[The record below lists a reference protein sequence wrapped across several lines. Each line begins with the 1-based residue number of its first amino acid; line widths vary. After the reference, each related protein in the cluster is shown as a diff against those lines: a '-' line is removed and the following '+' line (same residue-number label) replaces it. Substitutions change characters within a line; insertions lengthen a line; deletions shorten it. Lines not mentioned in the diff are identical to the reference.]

1 MNFSPV
7 ICNEALLPQTKKRK
21 RRTLIEQSELVR
33 RWKKSGV
40 SESVFCRENAINA
53 KAFANWLLREKK
65 LNSKK
70 VKQDLPGS
78 AKRKFLDYSP
88 NCLDCELSFPNGA
101 VMKLPKAEFSFLLPL
116 IREIAQCKFK

>member
-21 RRTLIEQSELVR
+21 RRTLLEQSELVR

-40 SESVFCRENAINA
+40 SESVFCRENGINPN
-53 KAFANWLLREKK
+53 AFSNWLSRKKGPHSRKKEKA
-65 LNSKK
+65 LVPS
-70 VKQDLPGS
+70 
-78 AKRKFLDYSP
+78 SP
-88 NCLDCELSFPNGA
+88 NHLECELGFPNG
-101 VMKLPKAEFSFLLPL
+101 VVLKLANAECSFLLPL